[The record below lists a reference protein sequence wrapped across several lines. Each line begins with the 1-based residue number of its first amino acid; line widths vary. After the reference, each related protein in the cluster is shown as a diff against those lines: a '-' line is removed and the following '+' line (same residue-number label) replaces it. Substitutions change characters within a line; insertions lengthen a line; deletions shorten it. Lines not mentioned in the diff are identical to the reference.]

1 MERDEIFEV
10 VQQALV
16 DAIGVD
22 EDEVVGEATLLGD
35 LGAESLDLLDVL
47 FRIERKLGFKVT
59 INDITLMITGGI
71 PDEEFG
77 TEEGYISDVG
87 LTQLKKSLPQ
97 IDVDSL
103 RGKFEAERV
112 LTLFTV
118 DNLVSLVETR
128 KGEMASV
135 NN

>member
-1 MERDEIFEV
+1 MVRNEIFDV
-10 VQQALV
+10 VQQSLV

-22 EDEVVGEATLLGD
+22 LEEVAAESTLLGD

-59 INDITLMITGGI
+59 MNDITMMITGGI
-71 PDEEFG
+71 PDEQFG
-77 TEEGYISDVG
+77 TDEGYISDLG
-87 LTQLKKSLPQ
+87 LEKLKENLPQ
-97 IDVDSL
+97 IDMESL

-118 DNLVSLVETR
+118 DNLVSLVEKRQAELSTV
-128 KGEMASV
+128 S
-135 NN
+135 

>member
-1 MERDEIFEV
+1 MERNEIFEV

-77 TEEGYISDVG
+77 TEEGY
-87 LTQLKKSLPQ
+87 L
-97 IDVDSL
+97 
-103 RGKFEAERV
+103 
-112 LTLFTV
+112 
-118 DNLVSLVETR
+118 
-128 KGEMASV
+128 
-135 NN
+135 

>member
-1 MERDEIFEV
+1 MERNEIFEV

-77 TEEGYISDVG
+77 TEEGYLSDVG
-87 LTQLKKSLPQ
+87 LAQLKKSLPQ

-103 RGKFEAERV
+103 RKFEAERV

-118 DNLVSLVETR
+118 DNLVSLVEIR

-135 NN
+135 TH